1 MTEAVMCH
9 DRSWFTSQ
17 DQNAKTEERK
27 PEMKDKRSETVDALL
42 RQSNEQAQKAAPER
56 APANEAVPAK

>member
-1 MTEAVMCH
+1 MCY

-17 DQNAKTEERK
+17 EGKAKTDERK

-42 RQSNEQAQKAAPER
+42 RESNEQAQKTKAEPTPAKEH
-56 APANEAVPAK
+56 APAK